1 MEQNNQNNF
10 PSQPP
15 QNGGGASEKKHLE
28 WVLTNQNE
36 ISIKIAKLESN
47 HGHINQSLSKI
58 EDLLSSSSDKLSL
71 GQERLSETLSVQVN
85 TLVQET
91 RKDIKELSSDFKS
104 ELKSCDEN
112 FKKEIIVVDDGSTD
126 GSREVLCTLDK
137 NLFNVIYHENNM
149 GKGAAIRTGL
159 KFATGDVII
168 IQDADLEYDPSEYDK
183 LLKPIIMGKADV
195 VYGSRFRS
203 GEAARVLYYW
213 HMKGNMFL
221 TWLSNMLT
229 NLNLTDME
237 TGYKVFRKEI
247 LDQFIIQEDRFGIEP
262 EITAKIA
269 KIKPKI
275 RIFEVGISYYG
286 RTYEE
291 GKKITWKDGVKA
303 IYVIVKYNIF
313 PSRNSIISS

>member
-1 MEQNNQNNF
+1 MSKSFKFVLFGALRKINEQICAYSRFITYGRSREDFMKLTIIIPCYN
-10 PSQPP
+10 
-15 QNGGGASEKKHLE
+15 EK
-28 WVLTNQNE
+28 QD
-36 ISIKIAKLESN
+36 I
-47 HGHINQSLSKI
+47 
-58 EDLLSSSSDKLSL
+58 
-71 GQERLSETLSVQVN
+71 LSVLKNV
-85 TLVQET
+85 
-91 RKDIKELSSDFKS
+91 
-104 ELKSCDEN
+104 LKSTN

-159 KFATGDVII
+159 KYATGDVII

-221 TWLSNMLT
+221 TFLSNMLT

-275 RIFEVGISYYG
+275 KIFEVGISYYG

-291 GKKITWKDGVKA
+291 GKKITWKDGVRA

>member
-112 FKKEIIVVDDGSTD
+112 FKKEIKESN
-126 GSREVLCTLDK
+126 SE
-137 NLFNVIYHENNM
+137 
-149 GKGAAIRTGL
+149 IR
-159 KFATGDVII
+159 KINI
-168 IQDADLEYDPSEYDK
+168 
-183 LLKPIIMGKADV
+183 
-195 VYGSRFRS
+195 
-203 GEAARVLYYW
+203 
-213 HMKGNMFL
+213 
-221 TWLSNMLT
+221 
-229 NLNLTDME
+229 
-237 TGYKVFRKEI
+237 
-247 LDQFIIQEDRFGIEP
+247 
-262 EITAKIA
+262 KIA
-269 KIKPKI
+269 WAVGALAGAIFLGGILINGSLGKIHKLMEQSAKA
-275 RIFEVGISYYG
+275 ETSSQ
-286 RTYEE
+286 
-291 GKKITWKDGVKA
+291 VKT
-303 IYVIVKYNIF
+303 K
-313 PSRNSIISS
+313 